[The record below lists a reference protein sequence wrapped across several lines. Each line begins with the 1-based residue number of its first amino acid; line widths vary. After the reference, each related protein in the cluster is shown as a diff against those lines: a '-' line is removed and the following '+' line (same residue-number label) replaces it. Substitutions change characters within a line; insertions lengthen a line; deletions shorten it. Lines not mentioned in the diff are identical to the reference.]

1 MKKQLPIFID
11 DREDIRF
18 FNALKLEIPH
28 IKRKRLQIGDITF
41 ADVVIERKDADDFL
55 SSLLDGRISKQLHK
69 MKDAYEH
76 RIFIIT
82 GNILL
87 ANLYRKRPLSINVL
101 RGRLATIPL
110 SASLLQTEDDYGF
123 IYEVISLYRSVVK
136 RQSSKE
142 FVFLDLPK
150 KTKVSPK
157 TLVLTNMGCFPSV
170 GGDRAIQLLEHF
182 GSLEKFYSADIRQLK
197 EAGLGTTT
205 ATKIYKLIRTDFS
218 EV

>member
-1 MKKQLPIFID
+1 MKTQLPIYID
-11 DREDIRF
+11 DRENIAF

-28 IKRKRLQIGDITF
+28 IKRKRLEIGDITF
-41 ADVVIERKDADDFL
+41 ANVVIERKDADDFL
-55 SSLLDGRISKQLHK
+55 NSLLDRRISKQLHQ

-76 RIFIIT
+76 RIFIVT
-82 GNILL
+82 GNLLL
-87 ANLYRKRPLSINVL
+87 ANLYRKRPLNINIL

-123 IYEVISLYRSVVK
+123 IYTVISLYKSVV
-136 RQSSKE
+136 RRRSSKE
-142 FVFLDLPK
+142 FIFLDLPK

-157 TLVLTNMGCFPSV
+157 TLVLTNIGCFPSI

-182 GSLEKFYSADIRQLK
+182 GSLEKLYSADIRQLK
-197 EAGLGTTT
+197 EAGLGKTT